1 MRQWL
6 WWLPL
11 AAVLAAP
18 DQVGAQQVPPEGCFC
33 LADAYGQ
40 LQRGCER
47 KKFRSQFYWSA
58 ICRYAL
64 PDGTVVTAPDPT
76 RITEAWTVVLP
87 DDPRCTPCD
96 PQARP
101 TEDVPRGDSEKDE
114 EQ

>member
-1 MRQWL
+1 MRHWL
-6 WWLPL
+6 WWLSL
-11 AAVLAAP
+11 VAVLAAP
-18 DQVGAQQVPPEGCFC
+18 DRVGAQQVPPEGCFC

-47 KKFRSQFYWSA
+47 KKFHGQFYWSA

-64 PDGTVVTAPDPT
+64 PDGTVVTPPAT
-76 RITEAWTVVLP
+76 RIIEAWTVVSP
-87 DDPRCTPCD
+87 GDPGCTPCD